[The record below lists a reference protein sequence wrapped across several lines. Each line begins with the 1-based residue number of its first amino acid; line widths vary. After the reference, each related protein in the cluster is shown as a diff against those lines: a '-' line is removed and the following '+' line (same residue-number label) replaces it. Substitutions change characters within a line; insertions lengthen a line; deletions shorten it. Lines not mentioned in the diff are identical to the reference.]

1 MGIKGYD
8 LIRSIC
14 PKQTDRK
21 TSFQGQDNFY
31 AALISPLKGKE
42 ALPDERPAFGKA
54 AQGMRQVVRKR
65 RQDGIRLNDRLVGG
79 CFFSLCPGD
88 FGRRQD
94 THGVQK

>member
-1 MGIKGYD
+1 MGIKGDD
-8 LIRSIC
+8 LIRGIG
-14 PKQTDRK
+14 PQQADREP
-21 TSFQGQDNFY
+21 SFQRQDGFY

-42 ALPDERPAFGKA
+42 ALPDERPAFGKS

-88 FGRRQD
+88 FGLRQD